1 MHGYKVGAGI
11 RAKRQLRQAAEVM
24 DPILAPHLDRL
35 DALEARIEALENKAS
50 NAAVSPT
57 GPEVEPVKRGPG
69 RPPKDKE

>member
-35 DALEARIEALENKAS
+35 DALEARIEALESGAI
-50 NAAVSPT
+50 PMT
-57 GPEVEPVKRGPG
+57 ETTKRGPG

>member
-35 DALEARIEALENKAS
+35 DALEARIEALES
-50 NAAVSPT
+50 GSIPVT
-57 GPEVEPVKRGPG
+57 EPAKRGPG

>member
-35 DALEARIEALENKAS
+35 DALEARIEALES
-50 NAAVSPT
+50 GEIPMT
-57 GPEVEPVKRGPG
+57 ETTKRGPVG
-69 RPPKDKE
+69 RRRTRSNPCPR